1 MSARDLSKQIEI
13 KTPCTADWDSM
24 IGNDRIRFCEHCN
37 LTVNDLSNL
46 TPKRVRRLIVKSRGR
61 LCVRYRRL
69 PDGSPLL
76 KAVPKQLHTIG
87 RRASRIAAGAFTAT
101 LSLSN
106 AVAHTAIDH
115 VTRERMFAYSQVG
128 ASLMPLNFGAVIK
141 GKVTDAH
148 GAVIQG
154 AGVTLGT
161 NDTEFLSGTLT
172 DAAGEYRFEGLQP
185 GTYRVTIEATGFT
198 RHQIVDLNV
207 AENETQSTDS
217 ALEVATIQAEVEVKS
232 TGADVTGV
240 SVGGMVVMAAHPLIN
255 AAQYDELEAL
265 QALLTR
271 DNVNVRDENLGTTAL
286 EHAVRN
292 GNREM
297 VQLLLSTGA
306 DVNSRKGSKETVLM
320 MLGEESTADI
330 VWDLINAGAK
340 VDLKDDEGD
349 TALIE
354 AAMEKNLPVLTALLH
369 AGAKVDARNDEG
381 QTALMLAASN
391 DQLANLRALIRAGAD
406 MNARDNEGKTTLD
419 YAIKE
424 DREKIIKLLQSYGA
438 ITGYKPKPV
447 EQEAQ

>member
-76 KAVPKQLHTIG
+76 KAVPKKLHTIG

-106 AVAHTAIDH
+106 AVAQTAIDH
-115 VTRERMFAYSQVG
+115 VTRERIFAYSEVG

-185 GTYRVTIEATGFT
+185 ATYRVTIEATGFT

-217 ALEVATIQAEVEVKS
+217 ALS
-232 TGADVTGV
+232 
-240 SVGGMVVMAAHPLIN
+240 
-255 AAQYDELEAL
+255 
-265 QALLTR
+265 
-271 DNVNVRDENLGTTAL
+271 
-286 EHAVRN
+286 RN
-292 GNREM
+292 
-297 VQLLLSTGA
+297 QL
-306 DVNSRKGSKETVLM
+306 SRSKQ
-320 MLGEESTADI
+320 GWS
-330 VWDLINAGAK
+330 
-340 VDLKDDEGD
+340 
-349 TALIE
+349 
-354 AAMEKNLPVLTALLH
+354 
-369 AGAKVDARNDEG
+369 R
-381 QTALMLAASN
+381 S
-391 DQLANLRALIRAGAD
+391 
-406 MNARDNEGKTTLD
+406 
-419 YAIKE
+419 
-424 DREKIIKLLQSYGA
+424 
-438 ITGYKPKPV
+438 
-447 EQEAQ
+447 